1 MKKLILFATIILFSM
16 QVSFAQNKEKKVLRH
31 VVLFGWKA
39 GTDSNAINKIVNS
52 FKALP
57 GKIDLIKGFEYGTN
71 NSPENLNN
79 GLTHCFL
86 LNFNSEADRNA
97 YLIHPAHKQFGAAL
111 VPKPDH
117 ITVLDYWVEK

>member
-16 QVSFAQNKEKKVLRH
+16 QFSFAQNKEKKVLRH

-39 GTDSNAINKIVNS
+39 GTDTNAINKIVKS

-97 YLIHPAHKQFGAAL
+97 YLIHPAHKQFGAGL
-111 VPKPDH
+111 VPKPDQ

>member
-1 MKKLILFATIILFSM
+1 MKKLILFATIILLSM
-16 QVSFAQNKEKKVLRH
+16 QVSLAQNKENKVLRH

-39 GTDSNAINKIVNS
+39 GTDSIAINKIVKS

-71 NSPENLNN
+71 NSPENLSN

-86 LNFNSEADRNA
+86 LTFKTEADRNA
-97 YLIHPAHKQFGAAL
+97 YLIHPAHKQFGATL